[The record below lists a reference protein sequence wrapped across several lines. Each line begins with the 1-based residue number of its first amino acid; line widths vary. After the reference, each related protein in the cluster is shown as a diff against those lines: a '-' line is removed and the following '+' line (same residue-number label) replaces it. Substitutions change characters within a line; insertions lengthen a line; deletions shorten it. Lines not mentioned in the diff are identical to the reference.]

1 MSKLKSIDTSFEMTY
16 NQGIERCHNLV
27 SVTRGEKNMIY
38 GYCRVSTKGQAKDG
52 NSLTSQEQD
61 ILERYKDALICKEAY
76 TGTTTDRPVFSEV
89 VKMMKEHD
97 MLVVTKL
104 DRLARNTEE
113 GIHIVKELFKK
124 KCSVHVLN
132 VGLLE
137 DTAMGQFFI
146 TTLLAVAELERN
158 QIIERCQNGKAIAKQ
173 NPDFTEGRPKKFNQ
187 KQVDHALELLKSH
200 SYKEVSQLTGVSK
213 STLIRAKRKADQ
225 K

>member
-1 MSKLKSIDTSFEMTY
+1 M
-16 NQGIERCHNLV
+16 
-27 SVTRGEKNMIY
+27 NMIY

-52 NSLTSQEQD
+52 NSLDAQEQE
-61 ILERYKDALICKEAY
+61 ILSRYSDAHIYKEAY
-76 TGTTTDRPVFSEV
+76 TGTTTDRPVFNEV
-89 VKMMKEHD
+89 IQQMQEND
-97 MLVVTKL
+97 MLVVSKL

-113 GIHIVKELFKK
+113 GIKIVKNLFLK

-158 QIIERCQNGKAIAKQ
+158 QIIERCQTGKAIARQ
-173 NPDFTEGRPKKFNQ
+173 NSDFTEGRPKKYSRQ
-187 KQVDHALELLKSH
+187 QVQHALDLLESH
-200 SYKEVSQLTGVSK
+200 SYKQVEQMTGISK
-213 STLIRAKRKADQ
+213 STLIRAKKAL

>member
-1 MSKLKSIDTSFEMTY
+1 
-16 NQGIERCHNLV
+16 
-27 SVTRGEKNMIY
+27 MIY

-52 NSLTSQEQD
+52 NSLEAQEKE
-61 ILERYKDALICKEAY
+61 ILSRYKDALIYKEAY

-89 VKMMKEHD
+89 IKMMQEND
-97 MLVVTKL
+97 MLVVSKL

-113 GIHIVKELFKK
+113 GIQIIKQLFQK

-158 QIIERCQNGKAIAKQ
+158 QIIERCQTGKAIAKQ
-173 NPDFTEGRPKKFNQ
+173 NPEFTEGRPKKFNQ

>member
-1 MSKLKSIDTSFEMTY
+1 M
-16 NQGIERCHNLV
+16 
-27 SVTRGEKNMIY
+27 NMIY

-52 NSLTSQEQD
+52 NSLDAQEQE
-61 ILERYKDALICKEAY
+61 ILSRYSDAHIYKEAY
-76 TGTTTDRPVFSEV
+76 TGTTTDRPVFNEV
-89 VKMMKEHD
+89 IQQMQEND
-97 MLVVTKL
+97 LLVVSKL

-113 GIHIVKELFKK
+113 GIKIVKNLFLK

-158 QIIERCQNGKAIAKQ
+158 QIIERCHTGKAIARQ
-173 NPDFTEGRPKKFNQ
+173 NPDFTEGRPKKYSRQ
-187 KQVDHALELLKSH
+187 QVQHALDLLESH
-200 SYKEVSQLTGVSK
+200 SYKQVEQMTGISK
-213 STLIRAKRKADQ
+213 STLIRAKKAL

>member
-1 MSKLKSIDTSFEMTY
+1 M
-16 NQGIERCHNLV
+16 
-27 SVTRGEKNMIY
+27 NMIY

-52 NSLTSQEQD
+52 NSLDAQEQE
-61 ILERYKDALICKEAY
+61 ILSRYSDAHIYKEAY
-76 TGTTTDRPVFSEV
+76 TGTTTDRPVFNEV
-89 VKMMKEHD
+89 IQQMQEND
-97 MLVVTKL
+97 MLVVSKL

-113 GIHIVKELFKK
+113 GIKIVKNLFLK

-158 QIIERCQNGKAIAKQ
+158 QIIERCQTGKAIARQK
-173 NPDFTEGRPKKFNQ
+173 PDFTEGRPKKYSRQ
-187 KQVDHALELLKSH
+187 QVQHALDLLESH
-200 SYKEVSQLTGVSK
+200 SYKQVEQMTGISK
-213 STLIRAKRKADQ
+213 STLIRAKKAL

>member
-1 MSKLKSIDTSFEMTY
+1 
-16 NQGIERCHNLV
+16 
-27 SVTRGEKNMIY
+27 MIY

-52 NSLTSQEQD
+52 NSLDAQEQE
-61 ILERYKDALICKEAY
+61 ILSRYSDAHIYKEAY
-76 TGTTTDRPVFSEV
+76 TGTTADRPVFNEV
-89 VKMMKEHD
+89 IRQMQEND
-97 MLVVTKL
+97 MLVVSKL

-113 GIHIVKELFKK
+113 GIKIVKNLFLK

-158 QIIERCQNGKAIAKQ
+158 QIIERCQTGKAIARQ
-173 NPDFTEGRPKKFNQ
+173 NPYFTEGRPKKYSRQ
-187 KQVDHALELLKSH
+187 QVQHALDLLESH
-200 SYKEVSQLTGVSK
+200 SYKQVEQMTGISK
-213 STLIRAKRKADQ
+213 STLIRAKKAL

>member
-1 MSKLKSIDTSFEMTY
+1 
-16 NQGIERCHNLV
+16 
-27 SVTRGEKNMIY
+27 MIY

-52 NSLTSQEQD
+52 NSLDAQEQE
-61 ILERYKDALICKEAY
+61 ILSKYSDAHIYKEAY
-76 TGTTTDRPVFSEV
+76 TGTTTDRPVFNEV
-89 VKMMKEHD
+89 IQQMQKND
-97 MLVVTKL
+97 MLVVSKL

-113 GIHIVKELFKK
+113 GIKIVKNLFLK

-158 QIIERCQNGKAIAKQ
+158 QIIERCQTGKAIARQ
-173 NPDFTEGRPKKFNQ
+173 NSDFTEGRPKKYSRQ
-187 KQVDHALELLKSH
+187 QVQHALDLLKSH
-200 SYKEVSQLTGVSK
+200 SYKQVEQMTGISK
-213 STLIRAKRKADQ
+213 STLIRAKKAL